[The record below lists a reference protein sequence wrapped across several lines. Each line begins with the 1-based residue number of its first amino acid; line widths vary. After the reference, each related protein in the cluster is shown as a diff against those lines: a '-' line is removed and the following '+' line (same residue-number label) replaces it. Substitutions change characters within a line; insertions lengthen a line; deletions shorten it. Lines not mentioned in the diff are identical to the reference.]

1 MTTSQINQLAMFKAV
16 HQYCL
21 TRSDLIE
28 NIPPFVSGINTLGQ
42 HIAAIS
48 GMESLLSLRPGETA
62 RDKNNIRL
70 ALCRITSSAVS
81 ACRSFAENAQ
91 DSALENDLSFSLI
104 DLKKISAEEL
114 PGIALNLFHRIHPL
128 ARQLA
133 VYGLTNGIFSAWK
146 HILNTYSP
154 TLKSP
159 RAAMLQRKNLNE
171 CFIQLFKDGNILCSD
186 FIDPLADSFKK
197 KDPEF
202 LKHYLLCR
210 SFTNIG
216 IKGGMIKGTI
226 RSNEQ
231 GNPIQGASV
240 TLVGLGIVV
249 KSDEGGHFQF
259 RSVKK
264 GAHTIRAE
272 KADYYTKTSDS
283 FELKEGGMANI
294 DFELNRAEVL
304 QY

>member
-16 HQYCL
+16 HQFCL

-28 NIPPFVSGINTLGQ
+28 DVPPFVSGINTLGQ

-81 ACRSFAENAQ
+81 ACRSFAENGH
-91 DSALENDLSFSLI
+91 DSALQNDLSISLA
-104 DLKKISAEEL
+104 DLKKISSEEL
-114 PGIALNLFHRIHPL
+114 PDIARNLFNRIHPL
-128 ARQLA
+128 APQLA
-133 VYGLTNGIFSAWK
+133 VYGLTNGIFSAWN
-146 HILNTYSP
+146 HILNTYAP
-154 TLKSP
+154 NFKSP
-159 RAAMLQRKNLNE
+159 RAAMLQRKNLNQ

-186 FIDPLADSFKK
+186 FIDPLADTFKE

-202 LKHYLLCR
+202 LKNYLLSR

-240 TLVGLGIVV
+240 TLVGFGVVV
-249 KSDEGGHFQF
+249 KSDEEGHFLF
-259 RSVKK
+259 KAVKK
-264 GAHTIRAE
+264 GTHMIRAE
-272 KADYYTKTSDS
+272 KADYFTKTSHS
-283 FELKEGGMANI
+283 FELKEGGLANI
-294 DFELNRAEVL
+294 DFELNRAEIL